1 MCLLLS
7 ILLLE
12 FFFNLIEVCLVFYA
26 LRCVLSLLFSP
37 HTPPQSI
44 AVHSNPSMLHHH
56 HHHTLL
62 SVPTAP
68 VKEKGCAF
76 FTMPARSL
84 VVAAVVDALPPYPPC
99 CAAARMSSTEA
110 LEKVQIKLVTYNK
123 LTIHNIHINNKDKYK
138 IKSSCVRTKEACLVQ
153 TQGRNRGRG
162 TEIIKWKYRPVARFS
177 IKQSTCTKLTKG

>member
-1 MCLLLS
+1 MPTAIDS
-7 ILLLE
+7 AVRV
-12 FFFNLIEVCLVFYA
+12 FFNLIEVCLVFYA

-44 AVHSNPSMLHHH
+44 AVHSNPSMLHHHH

-99 CAAARMSSTEA
+99 CAAARISSTEA
-110 LEKVQIKLVTYNK
+110 LEKVQIKWVTYNK
-123 LTIHNIHINNKDKYK
+123 QTIYNIYMNNKDKYK

-153 TQGRNRGRG
+153 TQGRSRGRG

>member
-1 MCLLLS
+1 ME
-7 ILLLE
+7 ILVANNKLHTCSSNQSDIGNVPTAIDSAVIV
-12 FFFNLIEVCLVFYA
+12 FFNLIEVCLVFYA

-44 AVHSNPSMLHHH
+44 AVHSNPSMLHHHH

-110 LEKVQIKLVTYNK
+110 LEKVQIKLVSYNK
-123 LTIHNIHINNKDKYK
+123 QTIYDIY
-138 IKSSCVRTKEACLVQ
+138 V
-153 TQGRNRGRG
+153 
-162 TEIIKWKYRPVARFS
+162 
-177 IKQSTCTKLTKG
+177 